1 MLMRHLQSEFHW
13 IYSSK
18 PEVSNGTAYVDW
30 GKHIIRV
37 NLAIT
42 RGSETCIY
50 VSISTVNHQEYF
62 DQLHMSGITLK
73 LNGS

>member
-1 MLMRHLQSEFHW
+1 MELLTLM
-13 IYSSK
+13 
-18 PEVSNGTAYVDW
+18 EVNTLFTL
-30 GKHIIRV
+30 

-62 DQLHMSGITLK
+62 DQVHMSGITLK

>member
-1 MLMRHLQSEFHW
+1 MELLTLIEVNTLFML
-13 IYSSK
+13 
-18 PEVSNGTAYVDW
+18 
-30 GKHIIRV
+30 

-50 VSISTVNHQEYF
+50 VTISTVNHQEYF
-62 DQLHMSGITLK
+62 DQLHMLGITLK